1 MKYENQSIAA
11 LLTTSPGLRPLVEKI
26 NELAILNR
34 IVLKNLDPHLVPHC
48 SVSNLRDGILI
59 LTTSSPTWGHQL
71 RFSSMTL
78 LNKLRE
84 NPQWAGLK
92 SIQTV
97 VRPEEITPST
107 LAEKLA
113 FRRPSVKAAKQ
124 VADAR
129 CLMSDPHL
137 SQALLKLSTTL
148 YEAAAASEAV
158 AG

>member
-1 MKYENQSIAA
+1 MKYENQSMAA

-26 NELAILNR
+26 NDLAKLNR
-34 IVLKNLDPHLVPHC
+34 IVLKNLDPSLAPHC
-48 SVSNLRDGILI
+48 CVSNLRDGILI

-92 SIQTV
+92 SIQTL
-97 VRPEEITPST
+97 VRPEEIPNIGTETVIRPLIT
-107 LAEKLA
+107 EKNA
-113 FRRPSVKAAKQ
+113 MQ
-124 VADAR
+124 VADSASLLPGSR
-129 CLMSDPHL
+129 L
-137 SQALLKLSTTL
+137 SQALLRLSSTL
-148 YEAAAASEAV
+148 YEAAAASAV